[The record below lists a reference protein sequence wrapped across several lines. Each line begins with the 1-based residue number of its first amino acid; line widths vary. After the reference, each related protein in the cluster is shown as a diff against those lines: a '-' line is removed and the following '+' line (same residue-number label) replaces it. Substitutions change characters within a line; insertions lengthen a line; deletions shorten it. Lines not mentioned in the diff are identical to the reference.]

1 MLDIHNLT
9 VHYGQALALENISL
23 TVPDHG
29 LTAVIGPNG
38 AGKTT
43 LLRAISRLVNPSQG
57 DIHLEGESILGFKA
71 HHLARLGIA
80 HCPEGRK
87 PFPEMSVLDNL
98 LIGGHSLPSGES
110 APQLKKIFELF
121 PKLAERKSQ
130 LGITLSGGEQ
140 QMLAIGRALM
150 MAPQIL
156 LIDEPS
162 LGLAPVVV
170 DQVEE
175 IIRGVKQS
183 GVAVLMVEG
192 NIDLIRDIADRVYV
206 FDHGEAIFNGTV
218 DDIINNPG
226 LSQSYLGM

>member
-1 MLDIHNLT
+1 MLNINNLT
-9 VHYGQALALENISL
+9 VHYGQALALENVSL
-23 TVPDHG
+23 TVSGHG

-43 LLRAISRLVNPSQG
+43 LLKAISRLVTPSQG
-57 DIHLEGESILGFKA
+57 DIELEGQSILGHRT

-87 PFPEMSVLDNL
+87 PFAEMSVLDNL
-98 LIGGHSLPSGES
+98 LVGGHCLPS
-110 APQLKKIFELF
+110 AKAANQLKKIFELF
-121 PKLAERKSQ
+121 PILAERKSQ
-130 LGITLSGGEQ
+130 LSITLSGGEQ

-150 MAPQIL
+150 MIPKLL

-162 LGLAPVVV
+162 LGLAPVIV

-175 IIRGVKQS
+175 IIGSIKQS

-192 NIDLIRDIADRVYV
+192 NIDLIRDIADQVYV
-206 FDHGEAIFNGTV
+206 FDHGQSVFNGTV
-218 DDIINNPG
+218 DDILDNPG
-226 LSQSYLGM
+226 LSRSYLGM